1 MVPVQSFTTPVEGSE
16 LQDRRKQNK
25 KGCVGKT
32 VKKQRPVNLD
42 LSTIRFPVTAIAS
55 ILHRVSGVITFVAVG
70 ILLWLLGL
78 SLSSPE
84 GFLQASAVM
93 DSFFVKFIMWG
104 ILTALAYHIVGG
116 VRHMLM
122 DFGYL
127 AETQV
132 VGTRSAQICFGITV
146 VLSILAGVLVC

>member
-1 MVPVQSFTTPVEGSE
+1 LVPVQSFTTPVEGSE

>member
-1 MVPVQSFTTPVEGSE
+1 
-16 LQDRRKQNK
+16 
-25 KGCVGKT
+25 VGKY

-42 LSTIRFPVTAIAS
+42 LTTIRFPVTAIAS

-84 GFLQASAVM
+84 GFQQASAIM

-104 ILTALAYHIVGG
+104 ILTALAYHIAGG
-116 VRHMLM
+116 IRHMLA

-127 AETQV
+127 AETLQ
-132 VGTRSAQICFGITV
+132 VGTRSAQITFGITV
-146 VLSILAGVLVC
+146 VLSILAGVLVW